1 MQPSLRRWKGRVRRR
16 WAMRVDWNVVNA
28 VCVCYDS
35 NTGPDCDYSSAE
47 IRNLYVLLVLVLL
60 ASIASFAFM

>member
-1 MQPSLRRWKGRVRRR
+1 MCDTPEAKDRCNPRCVVGKG
-16 WAMRVDWNVVNA
+16 ACDEGGL
-28 VCVCYDS
+28 CES

-47 IRNLYVLLVLVLL
+47 NKNLYVLLVLVLL

>member
-1 MQPSLRRWKGRVRRR
+1 MPMNG
-16 WAMRVDWNVVNA
+16 NVVNA
-28 VCVCYDS
+28 VCVCYDN

-47 IRNLYVLLVLVLL
+47 NTNLYVLLVLVLL